1 MIIRWIEEGVMNGT
15 GKSDLPVGLAAPA
28 RRALAGAGISQL
40 AQVARLSEAQLR
52 ELHGIGPKA
61 IRLLREALRE
71 QGLSFADEPEASG
84 V

>member
-1 MIIRWIEEGVMNGT
+1 MNGT

-40 AQVARLSEAQLR
+40 AQVARLREAQLR